1 MIIICQPDK
10 DIFEKTIELYMIL
23 SQTFFNFIF
32 IPGETYELINFLMGP
47 GIGNR
52 YSVTSFNIDLV
63 PIEND
68 LISMERIN
76 SFKEIYANKDTTPIS
91 DFAESFIKLELCF
104 GKVKHKYIKGEKAK
118 LFNNLFEKKES
129 EVNMKTT
136 DEILGMIILDRSVD
150 FITPFTSNYTYEGLF
165 DEHFGINR
173 GYSIFENKYL
183 TVTNNNKKDN
193 KDKDKEKEKDKGN
206 QKVLYYLTSDH
217 ASQLYNEI
225 KCMNYLDANKY
236 MYELKSYYKKE
247 AQKDNVK
254 KNDLAAVQKVI
265 SIWNE
270 FLDKYRV
277 PLERNEKFMN
287 KFIEENLKPDNVTLR
302 KQESIF
308 LCATVPSNLKLFYD
322 DYIADKKDLYKL
334 ITLFILETLT
344 QGCVKE
350 YNSLKRDIL
359 NVYGYQHIFL
369 LRDLETIGLI
379 KERADAIGL
388 IKEKVNIKN
397 MKNMIMELTYPQIL
411 NKFGLI
417 NPDANDPK
425 NKFKDCSYIFQGY
438 CPIILKLIE
447 RAVEGKWGKFKDV
460 ITKIPGYTLF
470 PDNELEIEKPPLNE
484 HRVHT
489 IFVVFIGGI
498 SYNEIAGIRFINRK
512 LKLAFDKI
520 KEKDKSATRV
530 QLIIVTTEIL
540 NKNKIFDSLGKDFKQ
555 SLSFYSLNKELEN
568 EK

>member
-1 MIIICQPDK
+1 
-10 DIFEKTIELYMIL
+10 
-23 SQTFFNFIF
+23 
-32 IPGETYELINFLMGP
+32 
-47 GIGNR
+47 
-52 YSVTSFNIDLV
+52 
-63 PIEND
+63 
-68 LISMERIN
+68 
-76 SFKEIYANKDTTPIS
+76 
-91 DFAESFIKLELCF
+91 
-104 GKVKHKYIKGEKAK
+104 
-118 LFNNLFEKKES
+118 
-129 EVNMKTT
+129 
-136 DEILGMIILDRSVD
+136 
-150 FITPFTSNYTYEGLF
+150 
-165 DEHFGINR
+165 
-173 GYSIFENKYL
+173 
-183 TVTNNNKKDN
+183 
-193 KDKDKEKEKDKGN
+193 
-206 QKVLYYLTSDH
+206 
-217 ASQLYNEI
+217 
-225 KCMNYLDANKY
+225 

-287 KFIEENLKPDNVTLR
+287 KFIEENLEPDNVTLR

-512 LKLAFDKI
+512 LKLVFDKI